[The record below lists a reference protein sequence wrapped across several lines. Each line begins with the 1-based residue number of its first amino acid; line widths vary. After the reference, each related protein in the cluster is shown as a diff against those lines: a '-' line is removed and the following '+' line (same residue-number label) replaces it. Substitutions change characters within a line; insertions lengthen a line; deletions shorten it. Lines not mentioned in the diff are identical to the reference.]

1 MSWEALGLA
10 CLGATTVFVGIP
22 VLIYLCAKF
31 GTFGVL
37 KAKDQFNKEKERQN
51 GDEST

>member
-1 MSWEALGLA
+1 MTWLESLGLTCSILTA
-10 CLGATTVFVGIP
+10 AFVGVP

-37 KAKDQFNKEKERQN
+37 KAKDQFDKQKESEN
-51 GDEST
+51 GEQS